1 MAQPSTTICF
11 DVANPHVQ
19 SINQAKAKISEQSK
33 ASTEQEKICRTGIC
47 LSRDY
52 VPKPL
57 TANKREKNPAHSV
70 CGMFFFYVCT
80 QCV

>member
-1 MAQPSTTICF
+1 MARPRTTICF
-11 DVANPHVQ
+11 YVANPHVQ
-19 SINQAKAKISEQSK
+19 SINQAKAKIIEQSK
-33 ASTEQEKICRTGIC
+33 ASTELEKICQTGIC

-57 TANKREKNPAHSV
+57 TANKKEKKLHTQCV
-70 CGMFFFYVCT
+70 GCFFYVCT